1 MPNRYKAALH
11 LHTTYSDGE
20 LSLEALKAHFQKRG
34 FDCLIMS
41 DHAEAMDGEKMEEYV
56 ARCRALSDARFCVVP
71 GLEFAYRFD
80 AGSLHL
86 LGYGVHRYQ
95 REETPAAM
103 MKTIQQLGG
112 LAVLA
117 HPYPPLAP
125 QIAPLQEGLDGIE
138 LWNTKYNGRWAPA
151 LWNYRLLKGVREKRP
166 EVLGFYGTDFHWQT
180 QYTGMAILIEA
191 EGLTPEALLTGLRKG
206 RFYAE
211 KEGMR
216 LSPEGRLTPGEEA
229 RFERRERLYH
239 LWRKMVV
246 GARAPF
252 KALRLPIP
260 RRLKAMAR
268 KVL

>member
-20 LSLEALKAHFQKRG
+20 LSLEALKAFFQKRG
-34 FDCLIMS
+34 FDALIMS
-41 DHAEAMDGEKMEEYV
+41 DHAEHLDPEKMEEYV
-56 ARCRALSDARFCVVP
+56 ARCRALSDDRFCIVP

-86 LGYGVHRYQ
+86 LGYGVHHLQ
-95 REETPAAM
+95 REETPFLM
-103 MKTIQQLGG
+103 MKTIQRLGG
-112 LAVLA
+112 VAVLA
-117 HPYPPLAP
+117 HPYPLLAP

-151 LWNYRLLKGVREKRP
+151 LWNYRLLKGVKEKRP
-166 EVLGFYGTDFHWQT
+166 EVLGFYGTDFHWKT
-180 QYTGMAILIEA
+180 QYAGLAVWIEA
-191 EGLTPEALLTGLRKG
+191 ARLAPEALLDGLRRG

-216 LSPEGRLTPGEEA
+216 LRPDGRLAPAEEA
-229 RFERRERLYH
+229 RFGRRERIYS

-246 GARAPF
+246 GARGPF

-260 RRLKAMAR
+260 QRLKAMAR